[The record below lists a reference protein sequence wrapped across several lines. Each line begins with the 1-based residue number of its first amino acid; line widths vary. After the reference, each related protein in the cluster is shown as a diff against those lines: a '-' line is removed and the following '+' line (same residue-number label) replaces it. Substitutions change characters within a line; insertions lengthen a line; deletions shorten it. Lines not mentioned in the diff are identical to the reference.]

1 MWKKGSLAA
10 LMLVLISTLQGYAGS
25 EWELAL
31 DKDGIQVYTR
41 DAPGCPLN
49 EFRGVTTINA
59 SMNTIQAVLRDV
71 NRQTDWMAD
80 CLQSNLLKTITPD
93 HLVVYN
99 LLHLD
104 WPLSN
109 RDLLIDV
116 TFNENQ
122 KAKKLVLDMTV
133 YAQDI
138 VPVNGK
144 YVRVRD
150 FKATCIVEEVSA
162 GVCRVIYQNR
172 VNPMAPVPAF
182 LANTIVKRNPY
193 NTLKGMKRM
202 VMLPKYQV
210 AGR

>member
-1 MWKKGSLAA
+1 MLKKCSLAVII
-10 LMLVLISTLQGYAGS
+10 LVLISSIRGNTEPA
-25 EWELAL
+25 WELAL
-31 DKDGIQVYTR
+31 DKEGIQVYTR
-41 DAPGCPLN
+41 YAPGCPLN

-71 NRQTDWMAD
+71 NRQSDWMGD

-109 RDLLIDV
+109 RDLLVDV

-122 KAKKLVLDMTV
+122 KDKKLVLDMTV
-133 YAQDI
+133 YVQDL
-138 VPVNGK
+138 VPVDSR
-144 YVRVRD
+144 YVRIRD
-150 FKATCIVEEVSA
+150 FRATCTVEEIAV
-162 GVCRVIYQNR
+162 GKCRVVYQNR

-182 LANTIVKRNPY
+182 LANTIVKKNPY

-202 VMLPKYQV
+202 VMLQKYQV
-210 AGR
+210 AGK